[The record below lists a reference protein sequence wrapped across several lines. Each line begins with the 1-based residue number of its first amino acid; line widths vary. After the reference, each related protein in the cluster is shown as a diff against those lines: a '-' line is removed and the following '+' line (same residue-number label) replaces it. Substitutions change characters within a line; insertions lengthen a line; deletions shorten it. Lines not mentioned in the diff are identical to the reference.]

1 MKKVFICMLI
11 GFCAFVSFC
20 YISLKGIGSVAE
32 YTYFLDNHTK
42 LHFENAIDLGEVNN
56 STVISDYILSGSM
69 GANII
74 GVKAR
79 LTGSMIE
86 VNRLVDKLGAV
97 IVDRKYQNGIVI
109 LSAYSKRVPF
119 CEIEGKNI
127 EVVYYDKNITV
138 GFPVIFK

>member
-79 LTGSMIE
+79 LTGSMVE

-138 GFPVIFK
+138 GFPIIFK

>member
-1 MKKVFICMLI
+1 MLI

-79 LTGSMIE
+79 LTGSMVE

-138 GFPVIFK
+138 GFPIIFK

>member
-79 LTGSMIE
+79 LTGSMVE
-86 VNRLVDKLGAV
+86 VNSLVDKLGAV

-138 GFPVIFK
+138 GFPIIFK

>member
-1 MKKVFICMLI
+1 MLI

-79 LTGSMIE
+79 LTGSMVE

>member
-20 YISLKGIGSVAE
+20 YISLKSIGSVAE

-79 LTGSMIE
+79 LTGSMVE

-138 GFPVIFK
+138 GFPIIFK

>member
-79 LTGSMIE
+79 LTGSMVE